1 MTDNNKWITI
11 KSDKDKKSTRDWEK
25 PSAEEAV
32 TQQMV
37 DVMNQAKKKESKWI
51 TKKSKKDKKWITK
64 KSKWITKKSD
74 ELRPSNDKKFIG
86 DLDVDYLP

>member
-11 KSDKDKKSTRDWEK
+11 KSDKDKKSDNDKK
-25 PSAEEAV
+25 P
-32 TQQMV
+32 TWIT
-37 DVMNQAKKKESKWI
+37 KKPTWI
-51 TKKSKKDKKWITK
+51 TKKSDKDKNKDK
-64 KSKWITKKSD
+64 NWITKKSD